1 MTITTSQKKG
11 KKIVTTVSGLKGY
24 GQTRPHLLPD
34 ASLFSPPSFS
44 PLGCAGV
51 NLKDAASVFKKKFA
65 SGASVTKEGDVDI
78 QVRAVQPRSSLDDAV
93 S

>member
-1 MTITTSQKKG
+1 VFFRLILTAFF
-11 KKIVTTVSGLKGY
+11 
-24 GQTRPHLLPD
+24 LL
-34 ASLFSPPSFS
+34 A
-44 PLGCAGV
+44 LGRAGV

-78 QVRAVQPRSSLDDAV
+78 QVQAVQPRLSLEDAV